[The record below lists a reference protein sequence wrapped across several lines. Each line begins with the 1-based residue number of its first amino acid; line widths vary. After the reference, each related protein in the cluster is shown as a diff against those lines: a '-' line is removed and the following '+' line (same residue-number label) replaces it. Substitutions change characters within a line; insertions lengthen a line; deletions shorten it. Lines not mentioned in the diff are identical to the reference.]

1 MNKAVSFDQPTVQA
15 IHVTTEQQRRAFRV
29 VDAVD
34 ELHNQLGALRAVQ
47 QLTTNDKAGSLENL
61 PQLQRGDLATLLSWS
76 ALSLKPIAPRPA
88 KRQRG
93 QPKATNRHHARPGRF
108 PEPRKANTVK
118 RFTKI

>member
-61 PQLQRGDLATLLSWS
+61 PQLQRGDLATLLSVVS
-76 ALSLKPIAPRPA
+76 ADLEAHCA
-88 KRQRG
+88 KAREA
-93 QPKATNRHHARPGRF
+93 ATRAAKGD
-108 PEPRKANTVK
+108 
-118 RFTKI
+118 